1 MFLEVVAICLG
12 IQLAYLGSTMCLW
25 IILSLKYKTLKNFGN
40 ITHCLMQNIYIIKN

>member
-25 IILSLKYKTLKNFGN
+25 IILKYKTLKNFGN
-40 ITHCLMQNIYIIKN
+40 ITHCFMQNIYIIKN